1 MFEYFKVQHHQ
12 HHYKGTYGEESERQD
27 SLRHIFH
34 QWKFTVAPTNSEFK
48 SGLSLV
54 KDSSSS
60 TFVGVKLVMAEKM
73 KSGKGK
79 CNIQYLYLNYTYFL
93 KKEINQI

>member
-1 MFEYFKVQHHQ
+1 MFEYFKVHQ

-54 KDSSSS
+54 TDSSSS
-60 TFVGVKLVMAEKM
+60 FCGCTIGDGERIEKCDR
-73 KSGKGK
+73 K
-79 CNIQYLYLNYTYFL
+79 CMIQYLYLNY
-93 KKEINQI
+93 IS